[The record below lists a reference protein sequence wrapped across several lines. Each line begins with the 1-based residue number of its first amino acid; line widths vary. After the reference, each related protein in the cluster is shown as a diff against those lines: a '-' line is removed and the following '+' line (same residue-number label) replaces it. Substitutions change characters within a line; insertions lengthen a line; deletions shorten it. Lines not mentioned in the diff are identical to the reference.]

1 MTAPLQLNNTRIQA
15 TLPLTNFMETVQLN
29 HPLDRKLMRW
39 ADVHQYDNHG
49 YTALY
54 WAIYHHNC
62 DNMHLLLEYGSTLK
76 VSQSSNALFYA
87 IDCDNLEVIK
97 YFIEQGIDKEIIQN
111 GHTLSEYAFKLGRIS
126 IFNYLK

>member
-1 MTAPLQLNNTRIQA
+1 MTAPLALRNITRQEI
-15 TLPLTNFMETVQLN
+15 LPLTNFIQTVQLN

-39 ADVHQYDNHG
+39 ANVHEYDKQG
-49 YTALY
+49 FTALY

-62 DNMHLLLEYGSTLK
+62 DNMHILLEYGATLK

-97 YFIEQGIDKEIIQN
+97 YFITQGIDKDITQD
-111 GHTLSEYAFKLGRIS
+111 GLTLAQYAFKLGRIS
-126 IFNYLK
+126 IFKYLT